1 MSGMRRSHNR
11 REISPHRVEALLRHE
26 FSREIEAQRDKV
38 PDWRSIEIMARL
50 DRRARTRSWPSN
62 PAEWSRALALGIVS
76 TVVALWWNDA
86 AAGLKSLLLLESVG
100 IPWAADLGLVGALL
114 GITIGWTRGLGHC
127 A

>member
-1 MSGMRRSHNR
+1 MTGIGRSHNR
-11 REISPHRVEALLRHE
+11 KEISRQQVEALLRVE

-38 PDWRSIEIMARL
+38 PDCRSIELMASL
-50 DRRARTRSWPSN
+50 ERRARQGSWPSN
-62 PAEWSRALALGIVS
+62 TVELAHALAIGIVS

-86 AAGLKSLLLLESVG
+86 TAGLKSLLLLEGVG

-114 GITIGWTRGLGHC
+114 GICVGWTRGLGHW